1 MEPETLEVYGEICAS
16 TLARAHARSGDAIAI
31 AAYLGTKPVFDR
43 AVTEFASAYAE
54 QNQRDY
60 EAVVAAIDAGEL
72 PVDRSEMPA

>member
-1 MEPETLEVYGEICAS
+1 M
-16 TLARAHARSGDAIAI
+16 
-31 AAYLGTKPVFDR
+31 FDR

-60 EAVVAAIDAGEL
+60 EAVVAAIAAGEL